1 MADKIDKFLEDFQ
14 QNMSLLTSDT
24 ILILVSYKPDKRT
37 KAFKWFSDQLQLK
50 EFAPYKEAQLKGFI
64 REQLVGFQIGEPEVD
79 MLLLKV

>member
-37 KAFKWFSDQLQLK
+37 KAFKWFSEQLQLK
-50 EFAPYKEAQLKGFI
+50 
-64 REQLVGFQIGEPEVD
+64 D
-79 MLLLKV
+79 LLESSWLDFRLGNLRWICFCSRCETICIA